1 MRGLMKSGY
10 YVKVIKQIMNH
21 LKIMKIILTI
31 AKIKMIKYNLSKIS
45 KMSMMMTRIR
55 MMKKA
60 GRKKVMKNK
69 NWLIN
74 KLSIT

>member
-1 MRGLMKSGY
+1 MKSGF
-10 YVKVIKQIMNH
+10 YVKKIKQIMNH
-21 LKIMKIILTI
+21 LKTMKIILTI

-45 KMSMMMTRIR
+45 KMRLMMTRIR

-69 NWLIN
+69 NGLIN
-74 KLSIT
+74 KSSIT